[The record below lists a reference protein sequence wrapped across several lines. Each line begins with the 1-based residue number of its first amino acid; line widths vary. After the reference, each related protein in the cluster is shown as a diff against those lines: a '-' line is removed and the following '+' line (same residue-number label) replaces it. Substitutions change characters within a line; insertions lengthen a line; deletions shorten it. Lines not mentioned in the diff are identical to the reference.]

1 MIVLMANKSEDQ
13 QAEFF
18 AKSFREVVIPVLED
32 MEERLASK
40 KDLEVINKS
49 LTGVEGTLDSL
60 DRKFDAQ
67 QERLDRHDKR
77 ISHVEQKAG
86 IAN

>member
-40 KDLEVINKS
+40 KDLEARRVFFPAPPS
-49 LTGVEGTLDSL
+49 H
-60 DRKFDAQ
+60 RFHR
-67 QERLDRHDKR
+67 QE
-77 ISHVEQKAG
+77 IT
-86 IAN
+86 